1 MDYVHLVKG
10 EGVSRPQ
17 FGDVA
22 TLPPQ
27 DISGEEDQLPYI
39 RTSLASVEG
48 DDPERSQ
55 TLDICTVIFSIV
67 TCNTST
73 KQDVGVLPLRGP

>member
-10 EGVSRPQ
+10 EGVSCLQ
-17 FGDVA
+17 LGDVA

-39 RTSLASVEG
+39 RTSLASVG
-48 DDPERSQ
+48 GGTIQSDLKP
-55 TLDICTVIFSIV
+55 
-67 TCNTST
+67 
-73 KQDVGVLPLRGP
+73 